1 MYYIIM
7 KKKIKNNHWDIMA
20 KISNYLHNNIQTI
33 NNSKLFAG
41 FVIIILNISSKFVT
55 IKLPKTIESYL
66 KNTFSKQILVFA
78 IAWMGTRCI
87 YIAFIITFIF
97 TIFMEYFFNEESMF
111 CILPNDFKDYH
122 ISLLDS
128 EKVTDEDVKKAKD
141 TLDKAKKQNENNG
154 SGDNNSTN
162 IINNN

>member
-1 MYYIIM
+1 MV
-7 KKKIKNNHWDIMA
+7 KKSKNNHWNIMSN
-20 KISNYLHNNIQTI
+20 ITNYLHNNIQTI

-41 FVIIILNISSKFVT
+41 LVIIVLNISSKFVT

-87 YIAFIITFIF
+87 YIAIIITFIF
-97 TIFMEYFFNEESMF
+97 TIFMEYLFNEDSMF
-111 CILPNDFKDYH
+111 CVLPNDFKDYH

-128 EKVTDEDVKKAKD
+128 ENVTDDDIKKAQE
-141 TLDKAKKQNENNG
+141 TLDKAKKQNEKKTENN
-154 SGDNNSTN
+154 DNVTNSDNLTNN
-162 IINNN
+162 IIK